1 MQTQLANFNKNK
13 KKMTPYEIKPA
24 ANPRIEPNL
33 NFFLKDSQNE
43 KPQEVNIKI
52 QTDEFKPKPPEPQ
65 YVPKKTGVDS
75 STQVEQN
82 ELFDFDREVEP
93 ILNVLIMKTLEV
105 SSLEIE
111 EEQELMKMAK
121 YKEMYNEKRKKEK
134 QHYK

>member
-1 MQTQLANFNKNK
+1 MQTQLANFNRNK
-13 KKMTPYEIKPA
+13 KKMTPYDIKPSP
-24 ANPRIEPNL
+24 NPRIEPNL

-52 QTDEFKPKPPEPQ
+52 QTDEFKEKPKSPR

-75 STQVEQN
+75 STQVEDN

-93 ILNVLIMKTLEV
+93 ILNVLVTKTLEL

-111 EEQELMKMAK
+111 QEQ
-121 YKEMYNEKRKKEK
+121 
-134 QHYK
+134 